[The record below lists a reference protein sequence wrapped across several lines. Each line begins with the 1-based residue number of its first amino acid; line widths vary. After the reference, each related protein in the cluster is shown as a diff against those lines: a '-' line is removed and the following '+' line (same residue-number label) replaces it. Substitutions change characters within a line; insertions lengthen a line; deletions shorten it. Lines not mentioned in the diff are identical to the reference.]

1 MAKWRVYS
9 KRADFEEIGE
19 RYAIDKVVARIIR
32 NRDIEGMEAVNRY
45 LNGDLD
51 TMYDSLLMKDMK
63 QAVDIIGN
71 AIDSRQKIRIIGDY
85 DIDGICSIYILFK
98 GLLSLGA
105 DVDYEVPDRI
115 ADGYG
120 INQKLIEEAHNVG
133 RDVIL
138 TCDNGIAAVSQIE
151 YAKSLGMTVV
161 VTDHHDVR
169 YEDTDEGRKYIIP
182 QADAVVDPKRP
193 DCEYPFK
200 SLCGAGIALKFI
212 GCLYE
217 TRGIKGLL
225 PDDYYEMAAVAT
237 IGDVVD
243 LQEEN
248 RIIVKEGLK
257 RLRKTNNPGLNAL
270 ITLTGINKEDISAY
284 HIGFVIGPCLNAS
297 GRLDTAK
304 RAIQMLLAT
313 DIGEAERYAGDLKS
327 LNDERKELTVNAVD
341 NAIDEIE
348 STSLKEDR
356 VLVVFLPDCH
366 ESIAGIVA
374 GKIKER
380 YYRPTIVLTRAEEG
394 VKGSARS
401 IESYNIFEKLLEC
414 DELLTKFG
422 GHPMAAGLSLPE
434 ENIELLRRRLNENCN
449 LTEDD
454 LTEVVW
460 IDVPMPIDYISEK
473 VISDIKK
480 LEPFGKGNE
489 KPVFADKNLIITGY
503 SPIGRDG
510 MYTKLTLENERGYRI
525 EAMAFFKSEEL
536 KSAFEKKTPIGCTY
550 YPEINEFRGNKK
562 LQIVL
567 TGCRME

>member
-9 KRADFEEIGE
+9 KRADFDEIGR
-19 RYAIDKVVARIIR
+19 RYSIDKVVARIIR
-32 NRDIEGMEAVNRY
+32 NRGIEGMEAVNRY
-45 LNGDLD
+45 LNGDLG
-51 TMYDSLLMKDMK
+51 TMYDALLMKDMK
-63 QAVDIIGN
+63 QAVDIIGQ
-71 AIDSRQKIRIIGDY
+71 AIDNRQKIRIIGDY

-120 INQKLIEEAHNVG
+120 INQKLIEKAHSVG

-138 TCDNGIAAVSQIE
+138 TCDNGIAAVAQIE

-169 YEDTDEGRKYIIP
+169 YEDTLEGRKYIIP
-182 QADAVVDPKRP
+182 EADAVVDPKRP

-217 TRGIKGLL
+217 TRGINGLL

-313 DIGEAERYAGDLKS
+313 DNGEAERYAGDLKS
-327 LNDERKELTVNAVD
+327 LNDERKELTAKAVD
-341 NAIDEIE
+341 SAINEIE
-348 STSLKEDR
+348 NTSLKEDR

-374 GKIKER
+374 GKIKEK
-380 YYRPTIVLTRAEEG
+380 YYRPTIVLTKAEEG

-422 GHPMAAGLSLPE
+422 GHPMAAGLSLQE
-434 ENIELLRRRLNENCN
+434 ENVELLRRKLNDNSN
-449 LTEDD
+449 LSEDD

-510 MYTKLTLENERGYRI
+510 MYTKLILQNERGYTI
-525 EAMAFFKSEEL
+525 EAMSFY
-536 KSAFEKKTPIGCTY
+536 KSAELLRAFEEKLPIGCTY

-562 LQIVL
+562 LQIII

>member
-9 KRADFEEIGE
+9 KRADFDEIGR
-19 RYAIDKVVARIIR
+19 RYSIDKVVARIIR
-32 NRDIEGMEAVNRY
+32 NRGIEGMEAVNRY
-45 LNGDLD
+45 LNGDLG
-51 TMYDSLLMKDMK
+51 TMYDALLMKDMK
-63 QAVDIIGN
+63 QAVDIIGH
-71 AIDSRQKIRIIGDY
+71 AIDNRQKIRIIGDY

-120 INQKLIEEAHNVG
+120 INQKLIEEAHSVG

-169 YEDTDEGRKYIIP
+169 YEDTLEGRKYIIP
-182 QADAVVDPKRP
+182 EADAVVDPKRP

-217 TRGIKGLL
+217 TRGINGLL

-313 DIGEAERYAGDLKS
+313 DNGEAERYAGDLKS
-327 LNDERKELTVNAVD
+327 LNDERKELTAKAVD
-341 NAIDEIE
+341 SAINEIE
-348 STSLKEDR
+348 NTSLKEDR

-374 GKIKER
+374 GKIKEK
-380 YYRPTIVLTRAEEG
+380 YYRPTIVLTKAEEG

-422 GHPMAAGLSLPE
+422 GHPMAAGLSLQE
-434 ENIELLRRRLNENCN
+434 ENVELLRRKLNDNSN
-449 LTEDD
+449 LSEDD

-510 MYTKLTLENERGYRI
+510 LYTKLILQNERGYTI
-525 EAMAFFKSEEL
+525 EAMAFY
-536 KSAFEKKTPIGCTY
+536 KSAELLRAFEEKLPIGCTY

-562 LQIVL
+562 LQIII

>member
-9 KRADFEEIGE
+9 KRADFDEIGR
-19 RYAIDKVVARIIR
+19 RYSIDKVVARIIR
-32 NRDIEGMEAVNRY
+32 NRGIEGMEAVNRY
-45 LNGDLD
+45 LNGDLG
-51 TMYDSLLMKDMK
+51 TMYDALLMKDMK
-63 QAVDIIGN
+63 QAVDIIGQ
-71 AIDSRQKIRIIGDY
+71 AIDNRQKIRIIGDY

-120 INQKLIEEAHNVG
+120 INQKLIEEAHSVG

-138 TCDNGIAAVSQIE
+138 TCDNGIAAVAQIE

-169 YEDTDEGRKYIIP
+169 YEDTLEGRKYIIP
-182 QADAVVDPKRP
+182 EADAVVDPKRP

-217 TRGIKGLL
+217 ARGINGLL

-313 DIGEAERYAGDLKS
+313 DNGEAERYAGDLKS
-327 LNDERKELTVNAVD
+327 LNDERKELTAKAVD
-341 NAIDEIE
+341 SAINEIE
-348 STSLKEDR
+348 NTSLKEDR

-374 GKIKER
+374 GKIKEK
-380 YYRPTIVLTRAEEG
+380 YYRPTIVLTKAEEG

-422 GHPMAAGLSLPE
+422 GHPMAAGLSLQE
-434 ENIELLRRRLNENCN
+434 ENVELLRRKLNDNSN
-449 LTEDD
+449 LSEDD

-510 MYTKLTLENERGYRI
+510 MYTKLILQNERGYTI
-525 EAMAFFKSEEL
+525 EAMAFY
-536 KSAFEKKTPIGCTY
+536 KSAELLRAFEEKLPIGCTY

-562 LQIVL
+562 LQIII

>member
-9 KRADFEEIGE
+9 KRADFDEIGR
-19 RYAIDKVVARIIR
+19 RYSIDKVVARIIR
-32 NRDIEGMEAVNRY
+32 NRGIEGMEAVNRY
-45 LNGDLD
+45 LNGDLG
-51 TMYDSLLMKDMK
+51 TMYDALLMKDMK
-63 QAVDIIGN
+63 QAVDIIGQ
-71 AIDSRQKIRIIGDY
+71 AIDNRQKIRIIGDY

-120 INQKLIEEAHNVG
+120 INQKLIEEAHSVG

-138 TCDNGIAAVSQIE
+138 TCDNGIAAVAQIE

-169 YEDTDEGRKYIIP
+169 YEDTLEGRKYIIP
-182 QADAVVDPKRP
+182 EADAVVDPKRP

-217 TRGIKGLL
+217 ARGINGLL

-313 DIGEAERYAGDLKS
+313 DNGEAERYAGDLKS
-327 LNDERKELTVNAVD
+327 LNDERKELTAKAVD
-341 NAIDEIE
+341 SAINEIE
-348 STSLKEDR
+348 NTSLKEDR

-374 GKIKER
+374 GKIKEK
-380 YYRPTIVLTRAEEG
+380 YYRPTIVLTKAEEG

-401 IESYNIFEKLLEC
+401 IENYNIFEKLLKC

-422 GHPMAAGLSLPE
+422 GHPMAAGLSLQE
-434 ENIELLRRRLNENCN
+434 ENVELLRRKLNDNSN
-449 LTEDD
+449 LSEDD

-510 MYTKLTLENERGYRI
+510 MYTKLILQNERGYTI
-525 EAMAFFKSEEL
+525 EAMAFY
-536 KSAFEKKTPIGCTY
+536 KSAELLRAFEEKLPIGCTY

-562 LQIVL
+562 LQIII

>member
-9 KRADFEEIGE
+9 KRADFDEIGR

-32 NRDIEGMEAVNRY
+32 NRGIEGMEAVNRY
-45 LNGDLD
+45 LNGDLG
-51 TMYDSLLMKDMK
+51 TMYDALLMKDMK
-63 QAVDIIGN
+63 QAVDIIGQ
-71 AIDSRQKIRIIGDY
+71 AIDNRQKIRIIGDY

-120 INQKLIEEAHNVG
+120 INQKLIEEAHSVG

-138 TCDNGIAAVSQIE
+138 TCDNGIAAVAQIE

-169 YEDTDEGRKYIIP
+169 YEDTLEGRKYIIP
-182 QADAVVDPKRP
+182 EADAVVDPKRP

-217 TRGIKGLL
+217 ARGINGLL

-313 DIGEAERYAGDLKS
+313 DNGEAERYAGDLKS
-327 LNDERKELTVNAVD
+327 LNDERKELTAMAVD
-341 NAIDEIE
+341 SAINEIE
-348 STSLKEDR
+348 NTSLKEDR

-374 GKIKER
+374 GKIKEK
-380 YYRPTIVLTRAEEG
+380 YYRPTIVLTKAEEG

-434 ENIELLRRRLNENCN
+434 ENVELLRRKLNDNSN
-449 LTEDD
+449 LSEDD
-454 LTEVVW
+454 LTEVAW

-510 MYTKLTLENERGYRI
+510 MYTKLILQNERGYTI
-525 EAMAFFKSEEL
+525 EAMAFFKSDTL
-536 KSAFEKKTPIGCTY
+536 QRAFEEKLPIGCTY

-562 LQIVL
+562 LQIII

>member
-9 KRADFEEIGE
+9 KRADFDEIGR
-19 RYAIDKVVARIIR
+19 RYSIDKVVARIIR
-32 NRDIEGMEAVNRY
+32 NRGIEGMEAVNRY
-45 LNGDLD
+45 LNGDLG
-51 TMYDSLLMKDMK
+51 TMYDALLMKDMK
-63 QAVDIIGN
+63 QAVDIIGQ
-71 AIDSRQKIRIIGDY
+71 AIDNRQKIRIIGDY

-120 INQKLIEEAHNVG
+120 INQKLIEEAHSVG

-138 TCDNGIAAVSQIE
+138 TCDNGIAAVAQIE

-169 YEDTDEGRKYIIP
+169 YEDTLEGRKYIIP
-182 QADAVVDPKRP
+182 EADAVVDPKRP

-217 TRGIKGLL
+217 ARGINGLL

-313 DIGEAERYAGDLKS
+313 DNGEAERYAGDLKS
-327 LNDERKELTVNAVD
+327 LNDERKELTAKAVD
-341 NAIDEIE
+341 SAINEIE
-348 STSLKEDR
+348 NTSLKEDR

-374 GKIKER
+374 GKIKEK
-380 YYRPTIVLTRAEEG
+380 YYRPTIVLTKAEEG

-401 IESYNIFEKLLEC
+401 IENYNIFEKLLEC

-422 GHPMAAGLSLPE
+422 GHPMAAGLSLQE
-434 ENIELLRRRLNENCN
+434 ENVELLRRKLNDNSN
-449 LTEDD
+449 LSEDD

-510 MYTKLTLENERGYRI
+510 MYTKLILQNERGYTI
-525 EAMAFFKSEEL
+525 EAMAFY
-536 KSAFEKKTPIGCTY
+536 KSAELLRAFEEKLPIGCTY

-562 LQIVL
+562 LQIII

>member
-9 KRADFEEIGE
+9 KRADFDEIGR
-19 RYAIDKVVARIIR
+19 RYSIDKVVARIIR
-32 NRDIEGMEAVNRY
+32 NRGIEGMEAVNRY
-45 LNGDLD
+45 LNGDLG
-51 TMYDSLLMKDMK
+51 TMYDALLMKDMK
-63 QAVDIIGN
+63 QAVDIIGQ
-71 AIDSRQKIRIIGDY
+71 AIDNRQKIRIIGDY

-120 INQKLIEEAHNVG
+120 INQKLIEEAHSVG

-138 TCDNGIAAVSQIE
+138 TCDNGIAAVAQIE

-169 YEDTDEGRKYIIP
+169 YEDTLEGRKYIIP
-182 QADAVVDPKRP
+182 EADAVVDPKRP

-217 TRGIKGLL
+217 ARGINGLL

-313 DIGEAERYAGDLKS
+313 DNGEAERYAGDIKS
-327 LNDERKELTVNAVD
+327 LNDERKELTAKAVD
-341 NAIDEIE
+341 SAINEIE
-348 STSLKEDR
+348 NTSLKEDR

-374 GKIKER
+374 GKIKEK
-380 YYRPTIVLTRAEEG
+380 YYRPTIVLTKAEEG

-422 GHPMAAGLSLPE
+422 GHPMAAGLSLQE
-434 ENIELLRRRLNENCN
+434 ENVELLRRKLNDNSN
-449 LTEDD
+449 LSEDD

-510 MYTKLTLENERGYRI
+510 MYTKLILQNERGYTI
-525 EAMAFFKSEEL
+525 EAMAFY
-536 KSAFEKKTPIGCTY
+536 KSAELLRAFEEKLPIGCTY

-562 LQIVL
+562 LQIII

>member
-9 KRADFEEIGE
+9 KRADFDEIGR
-19 RYAIDKVVARIIR
+19 RYSIDKVVARIIR
-32 NRDIEGMEAVNRY
+32 NRGIEGMEAVNRY
-45 LNGDLD
+45 LNGDLG
-51 TMYDSLLMKDMK
+51 TMYDALLMKDMK
-63 QAVDIIGN
+63 QAVDIIGQ
-71 AIDSRQKIRIIGDY
+71 AIDNRQKIRIIGDY

-120 INQKLIEEAHNVG
+120 INQKLIEEAHSVG

-138 TCDNGIAAVSQIE
+138 TCDNGIAAVAQIE

-169 YEDTDEGRKYIIP
+169 YEDTLEGRKYIIP
-182 QADAVVDPKRP
+182 EADAVVDPKRP

-217 TRGIKGLL
+217 ARGINGLL

-248 RIIVKEGLK
+248 RIIVKEGLN

-313 DIGEAERYAGDLKS
+313 DNGEAERYAGDLKS
-327 LNDERKELTVNAVD
+327 LNDERKELTAKAVD
-341 NAIDEIE
+341 SAINEIE
-348 STSLKEDR
+348 NTSLKDDR

-374 GKIKER
+374 GKIKEK
-380 YYRPTIVLTRAEEG
+380 YYRPTIVLTKAEEG

-401 IESYNIFEKLLEC
+401 IENYNIFEKLLEC

-422 GHPMAAGLSLPE
+422 GHPMAAGLSLQE
-434 ENIELLRRRLNENCN
+434 ENVELLRRKLNDNSN
-449 LTEDD
+449 LSEDD

-510 MYTKLTLENERGYRI
+510 MYTKLILQNERGYTI
-525 EAMAFFKSEEL
+525 EAMAFFKSDTL
-536 KSAFEKKTPIGCTY
+536 QRAFEEKLPIGCTY

-562 LQIVL
+562 LQIII

>member
-45 LNGDLD
+45 INGDLD

-434 ENIELLRRRLNENCN
+434 ENIESLRRRLNENCN

-536 KSAFEKKTPIGCTY
+536 KRAFEKKTPIGCTY

>member
-9 KRADFEEIGE
+9 KRADFDEIGR
-19 RYAIDKVVARIIR
+19 RYSIDKVVARIIR
-32 NRDIEGMEAVNRY
+32 NRGIEGMEAVNRY
-45 LNGDLD
+45 LNGDLG
-51 TMYDSLLMKDMK
+51 TMYDALLMKDMK
-63 QAVDIIGN
+63 QAVDIIGQ
-71 AIDSRQKIRIIGDY
+71 AIDNRQKIRIIGDY

-120 INQKLIEEAHNVG
+120 INQKLIEEAHSVG

-151 YAKSLGMTVV
+151 YVKSLGMTVV

-169 YEDTDEGRKYIIP
+169 YEDTDDGRKYIIP

-200 SLCGAGIALKFI
+200 FLCGAGIALKFI

-217 TRGIKGLL
+217 TRGINGLL

-313 DIGEAERYAGDLKS
+313 DNGEAERYAGDLKS
-327 LNDERKELTVNAVD
+327 LNDERKELTAEAVD
-341 NAIDEIE
+341 RAINEIE
-348 STSLKEDR
+348 NTSLKEDR

-434 ENIELLRRRLNENCN
+434 ENIESLRRRLNENCN

-473 VISDIKK
+473 VISDIQK

-510 MYTKLTLENERGYRI
+510 MYTKLILQNERGYTI
-525 EAMAFFKSEEL
+525 EAMAFFKSGEL
-536 KSAFEKKTPIGCTY
+536 QRAFEEKLPIGCTY

-562 LQIVL
+562 LQIII

>member
-9 KRADFEEIGE
+9 KRADFDEIGR
-19 RYAIDKVVARIIR
+19 RYSIDKVVARIIR
-32 NRDIEGMEAVNRY
+32 NRGIEGMEAVNRY
-45 LNGDLD
+45 LNGDLG
-51 TMYDSLLMKDMK
+51 TMYDALLMKDMK
-63 QAVDIIGN
+63 QAVDIIGQ
-71 AIDSRQKIRIIGDY
+71 AIDNRQKIRIIGDY

-120 INQKLIEEAHNVG
+120 INQKLIEEAHSVG

-138 TCDNGIAAVSQIE
+138 TCDNGIAAVAQIE
-151 YAKSLGMTVV
+151 HAKSLGMTVV

-169 YEDTDEGRKYIIP
+169 YEDTLEGRKYIIP
-182 QADAVVDPKRP
+182 EADAVVDPKRP

-217 TRGIKGLL
+217 ARGINGLL

-313 DIGEAERYAGDLKS
+313 DNGEAERYAGDLKS
-327 LNDERKELTVNAVD
+327 LNDERKELTAKAVD
-341 NAIDEIE
+341 SAINEIE
-348 STSLKEDR
+348 NTSLKEDR

-374 GKIKER
+374 GKIKEK
-380 YYRPTIVLTRAEEG
+380 YYRPTIVLTKAEEG

-422 GHPMAAGLSLPE
+422 GHPMAAGLSLQE
-434 ENIELLRRRLNENCN
+434 ENVELLRRKLNDNSN
-449 LTEDD
+449 LSEDD

-510 MYTKLTLENERGYRI
+510 MYTKLILQNERGYTI
-525 EAMAFFKSEEL
+525 EAMAFY
-536 KSAFEKKTPIGCTY
+536 KSAELLRAFEEKLPIGCTY

-562 LQIVL
+562 LQIII

>member
-9 KRADFEEIGE
+9 KRADFDEIGR
-19 RYAIDKVVARIIR
+19 RYSIDKVVARIIR
-32 NRDIEGMEAVNRY
+32 NRGIEGMEAVNRY
-45 LNGDLD
+45 LNGDLG
-51 TMYDSLLMKDMK
+51 TMYDALLMKDMK
-63 QAVDIIGN
+63 QAVDIIGQ
-71 AIDSRQKIRIIGDY
+71 AIDNRQKIRIIGDY

-120 INQKLIEEAHNVG
+120 INQKLIEEAHRVG

-138 TCDNGIAAVSQIE
+138 TCDNGIAAVAQIE

-169 YEDTDEGRKYIIP
+169 YEDTLEGRKYIIP
-182 QADAVVDPKRP
+182 EADAVVDPKRP

-217 TRGIKGLL
+217 ARGINGLL

-313 DIGEAERYAGDLKS
+313 DNGEAERYAGDLKS
-327 LNDERKELTVNAVD
+327 LNDERKELTAKAVD
-341 NAIDEIE
+341 NAINEIE
-348 STSLKEDR
+348 NTSLKEDR

-374 GKIKER
+374 GKIKEK
-380 YYRPTIVLTRAEEG
+380 YYRPTIVLTKAEEG

-434 ENIELLRRRLNENCN
+434 ENVELLRRKLNDNSN
-449 LTEDD
+449 LSEDD

-510 MYTKLTLENERGYRI
+510 MYTKLILQNERGYTI
-525 EAMAFFKSEEL
+525 EAMAFFKSDTL
-536 KSAFEKKTPIGCTY
+536 QRAFEEKLPIGCTY

-562 LQIVL
+562 LQIII

>member
-9 KRADFEEIGE
+9 KRADFDEIGR
-19 RYAIDKVVARIIR
+19 RYSIDKVVARIIR
-32 NRDIEGMEAVNRY
+32 NRGIEGMEAVNRY
-45 LNGDLD
+45 LNGDLG
-51 TMYDSLLMKDMK
+51 TMYDALLMKDMK
-63 QAVDIIGN
+63 QAVDIIGQ
-71 AIDSRQKIRIIGDY
+71 AIDNRQKIRIIGDY

-98 GLLSLGA
+98 GLLSLGT

-120 INQKLIEEAHNVG
+120 INQKLIEEAHSVG

-138 TCDNGIAAVSQIE
+138 TCDNGIAAVAQIE

-169 YEDTDEGRKYIIP
+169 YEDTLEGRKYIIP
-182 QADAVVDPKRP
+182 EADAVVDPKRP

-217 TRGIKGLL
+217 ARGINGLL

-313 DIGEAERYAGDLKS
+313 DNGEAERYAGDLKS
-327 LNDERKELTVNAVD
+327 LNDERKELTAKAVD
-341 NAIDEIE
+341 SAINEIE
-348 STSLKEDR
+348 NTSLKEDR

-374 GKIKER
+374 GKIKEK
-380 YYRPTIVLTRAEEG
+380 YYRPTIVLTKAEEG

-422 GHPMAAGLSLPE
+422 GHPMAAGLSLQE
-434 ENIELLRRRLNENCN
+434 ENVELLRRKLNDNSN
-449 LTEDD
+449 LSEDD

-510 MYTKLTLENERGYRI
+510 MYTKLILQNERGYTI
-525 EAMAFFKSEEL
+525 EAMAFY
-536 KSAFEKKTPIGCTY
+536 KSAELLRAFEEKLPIGCTY

-562 LQIVL
+562 LQIII

>member
-9 KRADFEEIGE
+9 KRADFDEIGR
-19 RYAIDKVVARIIR
+19 RYSIDKVVARIIR
-32 NRDIEGMEAVNRY
+32 NRGIEGMEAVNRY
-45 LNGDLD
+45 LNGDLG
-51 TMYDSLLMKDMK
+51 TMYDALLMKDMK
-63 QAVDIIGN
+63 QAVDIIGQ
-71 AIDSRQKIRIIGDY
+71 AIDNRQKIRIIGDY

-120 INQKLIEEAHNVG
+120 INQKLIEEAHSVD

-138 TCDNGIAAVSQIE
+138 TCDNGIAAVAQIE

-169 YEDTDEGRKYIIP
+169 YEDTLEGRKYIIP
-182 QADAVVDPKRP
+182 EADAVVDPKRP

-217 TRGIKGLL
+217 TRGIKGQL

-313 DIGEAERYAGDLKS
+313 DNGEAERYAGDLKS
-327 LNDERKELTVNAVD
+327 LNDERKELTAKAVD
-341 NAIDEIE
+341 SAINEIE
-348 STSLKEDR
+348 NTSLKDDR

-374 GKIKER
+374 GKIKEK
-380 YYRPTIVLTRAEEG
+380 YYRPTIVLTKAEEG

-422 GHPMAAGLSLPE
+422 GHPMAAGLSLQE
-434 ENIELLRRRLNENCN
+434 ENVELLRRKLNDYSN
-449 LTEDD
+449 LSEDD

-510 MYTKLTLENERGYRI
+510 MYTKLILQNERGYTI
-525 EAMAFFKSEEL
+525 EAMAFFKSDTL
-536 KSAFEKKTPIGCTY
+536 QRAFEEKLPIGCTY

-562 LQIVL
+562 LQIII